1 MSIDGDSQSVAVADV
16 PREGFRNHEAV
27 AIVAAWEQFDLNK
40 RKELLDSVCVEM
52 REQKVLSMNGR
63 KKLNELTRLF
73 RSKPKEEQSLLFT
86 ELLKCYQEE
95 IDQLS
100 KRSKYS
106 ESSFYN
112 LYKDLNDLPD
122 PIDCIGGLL
131 RSAET
136 GSSSQLEIEKLR
148 RVFTTN
154 RSYSRGLYL

>member
-1 MSIDGDSQSVAVADV
+1 MSHESDSQPAAAIDSTPSKGVSSQEAAAIIEAW
-16 PREGFRNHEAV
+16 RE
-27 AIVAAWEQFDLNK
+27 FDLVR
-40 RKELLDSVCVEM
+40 RKEILDNVCVDM

-63 KKLNELTRLF
+63 RKLNELTKLF
-73 RSKPKEEQSLLFT
+73 RSKAKDEQGLFFT

-100 KRSKYS
+100 KRSKFS

-122 PIDCIGGLL
+122 PLDCIEGLME
-131 RSAET
+131 AAVT

-148 RVFTTN
+148 MV
-154 RSYSRGLYL
+154 SDCLH